1 MSQTSNRPEDWEALI
16 CQHETKLYRAAFAI
30 LGNRQDAEDA
40 VQDAFLKYLER
51 APVFSCPEQESAW
64 LMKVT
69 VNRSISITR
78 SIWRRREPLPPDLP
92 ACTSAVQ
99 KIEELYALPVQDRAT
114 LHLYYYEGYSTKE
127 IASFLK
133 MRPGAVRSKLC
144 RARGKLKQL
153 LEGESP

>member
-1 MSQTSNRPEDWEALI
+1 MSQTSSRPVDWEAFVS
-16 CQHETKLYRAAFAI
+16 QHETRLYRAAFAI
-30 LGNRQDAEDA
+30 LGNQQDAEDA

-51 APVFSCPEQESAW
+51 APDFSCREQESAW
-64 LMKVT
+64 LMKVA

-78 SIWRRREPLPPDLP
+78 SLWRRQTTLPPDLP
-92 ACTSAVQ
+92 QEADPCE
-99 KIEELYALPVQDRAT
+99 IEELYALPAPDRAV

-133 MRPGAVRSKLC
+133 MRPGAVRSRLC

-153 LEGESP
+153 LEGELP